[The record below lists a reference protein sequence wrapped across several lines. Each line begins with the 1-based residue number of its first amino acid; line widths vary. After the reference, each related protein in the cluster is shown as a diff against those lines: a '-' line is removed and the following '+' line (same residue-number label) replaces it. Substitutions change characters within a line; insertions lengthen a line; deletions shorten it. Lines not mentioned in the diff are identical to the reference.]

1 MSGGR
6 RPSKALRFVLVGI
19 GSLVIISAL
28 VNIVSA
34 GMLIEPSDEQSLG
47 ITRKEIFV
55 QYGAGFI
62 AGATLVWL
70 GLRRK

>member
-6 RPSKALRFVLVGI
+6 GPSKGFRFVLTGI
-19 GSLVIISAL
+19 GALVIISAL

-47 ITRKEIFV
+47 ITRTEIFA
-55 QYGAGFI
+55 QYGAGLLV
-62 AGATLVWL
+62 GTTLLWL
-70 GLRRK
+70 GVRRK